1 MAEKVQ
7 FTNSQMLK
15 WMEYVA
21 DMQGV
26 SAEKI
31 KMLNTC
37 SKRRNVLATIATHK
51 RVLILQILHILTCYI
66 NAGKQD
72 MVIMKCTL
80 VKGTN
85 LLK

>member
-1 MAEKVQ
+1 MAGKVQ

-37 SKRRNVLATIATHK
+37 SKRR
-51 RVLILQILHILTCYI
+51 ILQILHILTCYI

>member
-51 RVLILQILHILTCYI
+51 RVLILHILTCYI

>member
-51 RVLILQILHILTCYI
+51 RVLIFADYI

>member
-31 KMLNTC
+31 KMLN
-37 SKRRNVLATIATHK
+37 
-51 RVLILQILHILTCYI
+51 LQQE
-66 NAGKQD
+66 K
-72 MVIMKCTL
+72 KCVGNYCNT
-80 VKGTN
+80 
-85 LLK
+85 

>member
-37 SKRRNVLATIATHK
+37 SKRRN
-51 RVLILQILHILTCYI
+51 
-66 NAGKQD
+66 AGF
-72 MVIMKCTL
+72 
-80 VKGTN
+80 
-85 LLK
+85 

>member
-37 SKRRNVLATIATHK
+37 SKREMCWQL
-51 RVLILQILHILTCYI
+51 LQHIREF
-66 NAGKQD
+66 
-72 MVIMKCTL
+72 
-80 VKGTN
+80 
-85 LLK
+85 

>member
-51 RVLILQILHILTCYI
+51 RVLIFADSTYI

>member
-51 RVLILQILHILTCYI
+51 RVLIFADSTCYI